1 MEALGSRE
9 KAYPVPVETRTIG
22 GDGKFCVLNMAELIA
37 TTFSTQSNVGI
48 STSGMHSS
56 TFISAASLSIT
67 TPAATLEPITASES
81 PWLILRLID
90 SFSLAVLQQS
100 KESGINGNMNDG
112 TSTFLSYW
120 MSPFAM
126 MCMITAVVMNR
137 VVIFASSR
145 RHRRLPYISNLLLRS
160 FAIYILCLG
169 SFGLFVSLKCY
180 CHNPLI
186 QYLLQ
191 ADCFTFD
198 REKFMTKTFLSVPF
212 GSNIYEGLN
221 KDTNETEI
229 GPTTS
234 VLKGFHLSLCI
245 SQILDTFIA
254 VACGTKPSLET
265 GITLFEYSLAF
276 QEAQFVSKPSVE
288 LLTIALIA
296 LTNQLNIHLLG
307 LFNLIKYK
315 LIPSSILG
323 LFTLTF
329 YAYNILTGNI
339 LKIPFIIIL
348 GYFPHFCVLLVI
360 MLSESIFL
368 LSGIIRFSFKD
379 LTMMSLLENW
389 NSVNISLSDDFYTAL
404 INFGEFV
411 INISISQCY
420 IQETSNIK
428 LPIDNYINMQLS
440 ELKKEETKKLNGYG
454 NEYKNNPELVDL
466 YNSDKNNEMKKT
478 NKRKRSWIF
487 IIRLKMLNKV
497 IFKFLKLIKVKII
510 SFIGKKANKDS
521 DGTSF
526 DEPTTRTKSI
536 IKYRIVPNDKGGFV
550 YASNEF
556 ESVDIDNLS
565 MADIESSYP
574 ELLMNTDLLE
584 SDNSPDYDY
593 EEMEENDEVSE
604 NESDIGGISGEDSR
618 IENSVLEL
626 RSTAQSE
633 KNDTPDM
640 LNELIT
646 LPDLKSLLFPS
657 AAGNAIT
664 NQILSY
670 HLQHLNEPV
679 SHLTRSYFAKYYV
692 DDIKLLDLLKEKHR
706 RRMRDDTDCASEKEL
721 DVHGEDLGICVICH
735 ENSRQIILW
744 PCKCLAICE
753 NCRISLFVREFAT
766 CVCCR
771 HPVEGYSKVYIP

>member
-1 MEALGSRE
+1 M
-9 KAYPVPVETRTIG
+9 PVRNTTAG
-22 GDGKFCVLNMAELIA
+22 GNGKLKMAELIA
-37 TTFSTQSNVGI
+37 STFSSQ
-48 STSGMHSS
+48 SS
-56 TFISAASLSIT
+56 TGTSTRDMNSPTFTSIASLSIT
-67 TPAATLEPITASES
+67 TSAATLAPKAGSES

-145 RHRRLPYISNLLLRS
+145 RHRRLPYISNVLLRS

-169 SFGLFVSLKCY
+169 SYGLFVSLKCY

-186 QYLLQ
+186 QYILQ
-191 ADCFTFD
+191 ANCFTFD
-198 REKFMTKTFLSVPF
+198 REKFMSKTFLSVPF
-212 GSNIYEGLN
+212 GSNGYEGFL
-221 KDTNETEI
+221 KHTNEMEI

-254 VACGTKPSLET
+254 VASGTKPSLET

-276 QEAQFVSKPSVE
+276 QEAQFASKPSVE

-296 LTNQLNIHLLG
+296 LTNQLNIHFLG
-307 LFNLIKYK
+307 LFNLIQYK

-323 LFTLTF
+323 LFTLSF
-329 YAYNILTGNI
+329 YAYNIFTGNI

-420 IQETSNIK
+420 IQETSNVK

-440 ELKKEETKKLNGYG
+440 ELKKEETKEINGYG
-454 NEYKNNPELVDL
+454 NEFKNNPELIDL
-466 YNSDKNNEMKKT
+466 YNSDKRNEMKKT

-487 IIRLKMLNKV
+487 VTRLKMLNKV
-497 IFKFLKLIKVKII
+497 AFKFLELIKVKII
-510 SFIGKKANKDS
+510 SVIGKKAKDS
-521 DGTSF
+521 DGTAL
-526 DEPTTRTKSI
+526 DETVTRTKSI
-536 IKYRIVPNDKGGFV
+536 IKYRIVPTDKGGFV
-550 YASNEF
+550 YASDEF

-593 EEMEENDEVSE
+593 EELDDENYQESD
-604 NESDIGGISGEDSR
+604 NESDIDDSSETGHPG
-618 IENSVLEL
+618 ENSNLEF
-626 RSTAQSE
+626 RSTTQSE
-633 KNDTPDM
+633 NNDTPEV

-646 LPDLKSLLFPS
+646 LPDLKNLLFPS
-657 AAGNAIT
+657 PAGNPIT

-706 RRMRDDTDCASEKEL
+706 HRARDDTSCVGEREL